1 MRKQAHHDCQPVW
14 GLVIGSQV
22 ATMGDMEKELLRPST
37 AAARY
42 DMSRRTFDR
51 RMRAPGSPQP
61 IRLSRRMVLFK
72 RAELD
77 AFFSSMQASS
87 ANTMEAV
94 NA

>member
-1 MRKQAHHDCQPVW
+1 
-14 GLVIGSQV
+14 
-22 ATMGDMEKELLRPST
+22 MGDMEKELLRPST

-77 AFFSSMQASS
+77 AFFSSMQVGS
-87 ANTMEAV
+87 AKAVEATANV
-94 NA
+94 